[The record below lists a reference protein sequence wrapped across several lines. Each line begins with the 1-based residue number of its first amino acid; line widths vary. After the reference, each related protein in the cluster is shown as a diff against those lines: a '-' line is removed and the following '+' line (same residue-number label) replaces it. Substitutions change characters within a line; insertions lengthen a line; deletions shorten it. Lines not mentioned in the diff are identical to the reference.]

1 MPPGTAGARFFFGIA
16 KSPPGQTLVARRR
29 RFVRGDASK
38 GSAVRVLVV
47 EDDAGMR
54 DVLER
59 GLRAERFLVD
69 AAREGNAAEEL
80 LQRHQFDVIV
90 LDVVLPGHDGFAICR
105 RVRQRGIDTPI
116 LLLTGRHETADRV
129 RGLDAGAD
137 DYLPKP
143 FAFEE
148 LTARL
153 RALTR
158 RGRSRHLN
166 AVLTCGPVQL
176 DQHDRI
182 VRVNET
188 SVTMT
193 DTEFRLLE
201 YLLMH
206 AGALVTREELVQ
218 HVWGDSVTAE
228 SNVITVY
235 ISYLRRKLKPV
246 DRMLRTVRNAGYTLT
261 AECAKP

>member
-1 MPPGTAGARFFFGIA
+1 
-16 KSPPGQTLVARRR
+16 
-29 RFVRGDASK
+29 
-38 GSAVRVLVV
+38 VRVLVV

-69 AAREGNAAEEL
+69 AARDGLAAEDL
-80 LQRHQFDVIV
+80 LQRHRFDVIV
-90 LDVVLPGHDGFAICR
+90 LDVVLPGHDGFAVCR

-116 LLLTGRHETADRV
+116 LLLTGRHQTADRV

-158 RGRSRHLN
+158 RGRTRHLN
-166 AVLTCGPVQL
+166 AVLTYGPVQL
-176 DQHDRI
+176 DQHDR
-182 VRVNET
+182 VVHVHD
-188 SVTMT
+188 SQVSMT

-201 YLLMH
+201 YLLLR
-206 AGALVTREELVQ
+206 AEKLVTRDELVQ
-218 HVWGDSVTAE
+218 HVWGDGVGVD

-235 ISYLRRKLKPV
+235 ISYLRRKLKPA
-246 DRMLRTVRNAGYTLT
+246 DRLLRTVRNVGYTLNSES
-261 AECAKP
+261 AQP